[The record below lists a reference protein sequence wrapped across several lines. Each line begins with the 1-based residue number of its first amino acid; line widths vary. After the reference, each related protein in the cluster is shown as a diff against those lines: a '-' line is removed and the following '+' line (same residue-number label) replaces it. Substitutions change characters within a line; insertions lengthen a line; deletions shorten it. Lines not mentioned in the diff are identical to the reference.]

1 MEASCLTTH
10 WANAQ
15 HVRNIRKKGI
25 LTISLL
31 AQEWPKRNLSLQ
43 YLKKD
48 DEKVMNKWKVDENKG
63 MKHENMNLGILLVL
77 APNHWSQN
85 YEKYMKYSEE
95 NWSFHLGSEMVICL
109 HPNISMHILYIFLYT
124 FPMVLA
130 RRICLTIKSFLN
142 CR

>member
-1 MEASCLTTH
+1 MCIQEHS
-10 WANAQ
+10 
-15 HVRNIRKKGI
+15 
-25 LTISLL
+25 LTIHQISFLRYMHSRFT
-31 AQEWPKRNLSLQ
+31 ETVGENKFLSEKILQ

-124 FPMVLA
+124 FPMVLV

>member
-1 MEASCLTTH
+1 MTTH

-95 NWSFHLGSEMVICL
+95 NGSFHLGSEMVICL

-124 FPMVLA
+124 FPMILV

>member
-1 MEASCLTTH
+1 MTTH

-95 NWSFHLGSEMVICL
+95 NWFFHLRSEMVICL
-109 HPNISMHILYIFLYT
+109 HPNISMHILYSFLYT
-124 FPMVLA
+124 FPMVLV
-130 RRICLTIKSFLN
+130 RRICLTITSFLN

>member
-1 MEASCLTTH
+1 
-10 WANAQ
+10 
-15 HVRNIRKKGI
+15 
-25 LTISLL
+25 
-31 AQEWPKRNLSLQ
+31 
-43 YLKKD
+43 
-48 DEKVMNKWKVDENKG
+48 

-95 NWSFHLGSEMVICL
+95 NGSFHLGSEMVICL
-109 HPNISMHILYIFLYT
+109 HPNNSMHILYIFLYT